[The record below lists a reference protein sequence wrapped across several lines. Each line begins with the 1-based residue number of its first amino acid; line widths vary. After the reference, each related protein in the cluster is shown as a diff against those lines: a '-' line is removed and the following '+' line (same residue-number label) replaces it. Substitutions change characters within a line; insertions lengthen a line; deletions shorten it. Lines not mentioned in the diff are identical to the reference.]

1 MISGDGQNLCEDG
14 LAMTQQSELLAETQ
28 ELGRKVLNESDDLDG
43 FVRELEHLG
52 DALPS
57 RINADPDKVEQG
69 LAKLVLT
76 LVELLRRLMEKQAVR
91 RMEGGSLTDEEIERL
106 GQAFMRLDERMADLK
121 LAFGLENEEL
131 NLNLGPLGDLM

>member
-1 MISGDGQNLCEDG
+1 
-14 LAMTQQSELLAETQ
+14 MTQESDLVAATQ
-28 ELGRKVLNESDDLDG
+28 ELGQKVLNEPADLEG
-43 FVRELEHLG
+43 FVKELEQLG

-76 LVELLRRLMEKQAVR
+76 LVELLRRLMERQAVR
-91 RMEGGSLTDEEIERL
+91 RMEGGSLSDEEIERL
-106 GQAFMRLDERMADLK
+106 GQAFMRLDERMLELK

>member
-1 MISGDGQNLCEDG
+1 
-14 LAMTQQSELLAETQ
+14 MTQQSELLAETQ